1 METPGQQP
9 SKMKFKKPPN
19 ETIGEVICSYCCTKQ
34 PVRRNAKGKLYI
46 NCSIC
51 GVIQP
56 ALRFFQEWILEH
68 GKIYGAEKPD
78 PAPAAP
84 PAKSPE
90 PDTHDAPHAEPLPLA
105 AQATPAKTEASVAA
119 NQDKKLPGFGMFRRG

>member
-1 METPGQQP
+1 MESQQ
-9 SKMKFKKPPN
+9 MKFKKPPN
-19 ETIGEVICSYCCTKQ
+19 ETIGEVTCAYCCTKQ
-34 PVRRNAKGKLYI
+34 PVRRNAKRKLYV
-46 NCSIC
+46 NCSNC

-68 GKIYGAEKPD
+68 CTIYGAEKPD

-90 PDTHDAPHAEPLPLA
+90 PDTHDAPLAEPLPLA
-105 AQATPAKTEASVAA
+105 AEATPPKAEASPATRRE
-119 NQDKKLPGFGMFRRG
+119 KKPGFGMFRHG

>member
-1 METPGQQP
+1 METAVQQ
-9 SKMKFKKPPN
+9 MKLKKPPN
-19 ETIGEVICSYCCTKQ
+19 KNIGEVLCTYCCTKQ

-46 NCSIC
+46 NCSNC

-56 ALRFFQEWILEH
+56 ALRFFQEWIFERCN
-68 GKIYGAEKPD
+68 IYGAEKPD

-90 PDTHDAPHAEPLPLA
+90 PDTHDTPHADPLPLA
-105 AQATPAKTEASVAA
+105 AQAAPAKTEASAA
-119 NQDKKLPGFGMFRRG
+119 AKPAKKNASGFGMFRRG